1 MGFCC
6 VLLLPLP
13 KFQAYETA
21 LVDVF
26 VKVTTAP
33 LFVWEKPVLGVP
45 PTVTRLV
52 WVAVLLP
59 AALPTVSVAEYVPGV
74 A

>member
-33 LFVWEKPVLGVP
+33 LFVWEKPAVGGGC
-45 PTVTRLV
+45 TVTKFIWAVVLV
-52 WVAVLLP
+52 PTLL
-59 AALPTVSVAEYVPGV
+59 LTVKTAE
-74 A
+74 